1 MKHPSTLAKQ
11 SGRVNSQQGM
21 ALLTCPLE
29 RNRVESTGAIK
40 KREARIAQGKHDRAH
55 INATFKVIG
64 KPQTHADQ
72 IAMSRPC
79 ASVNSC

>member
-1 MKHPSTLAKQ
+1 MRHASTLAEQ
-11 SGRVNSQQGM
+11 SGRVNSQRGM
-21 ALLTCPLE
+21 ALVTCPLE
-29 RNRVESTGAIK
+29 RKRVESTGANK
-40 KREARIAQGKHDRAH
+40 KHEVRIAQGKHDGAH

-79 ASVNSC
+79 ASANSC